1 MIRHLPNL
9 LSGLRVLAAPL
20 AAWLILA
27 GHDSA
32 ALALFAAAG
41 FSDAADGFIARR
53 WGFTSH
59 FGAWLDPLADKLLML
74 CCFLALLW
82 IGMTPRWLVTLVI
95 LRDLAI
101 MAGWLLSWR
110 LALSLPIRPLAIGKA
125 ATLVQIGYIGLMLLL
140 LAFDLSLPN
149 LALAA
154 AVAAGLFTILSGAA
168 YAGLF
173 LRALLA
179 PRFTGAR

>member
-1 MIRHLPNL
+1 
-9 LSGLRVLAAPL
+9 
-20 AAWLILA
+20 
-27 GHDSA
+27 
-32 ALALFAAAG
+32 
-41 FSDAADGFIARR
+41 
-53 WGFTSH
+53 
-59 FGAWLDPLADKLLML
+59 
-74 CCFLALLW
+74 
-82 IGMTPRWLVTLVI
+82 

-101 MAGWLLSWR
+101 MAGWLLTWR

-140 LAFDLSLPN
+140 LAFDLSLRN

-154 AVAAGLFTILSGAA
+154 AAAAGLFTLLSGAA